1 MTVFVPASTRQR
13 HVLLEWR
20 RGASLQFV
28 ATPWLPA
35 PGQGHLPG
43 MPTPLPF
50 FTGIWSWQ
58 FQNIL
63 WSVCDAFLEINH
75 VSCLG
80 DSRQDHL
87 FNVLLCH
94 HLLHI
99 FHLFLCII
107 FRLFLCVLLGG
118 RSEESL
124 LHQLLVYN
132 FHFFF
137 EQINQVMKYIFIL
150 NLSLCCCCWVFLVV
164 LVFFRGWWSGGRGLV
179 WTK

>member
-80 DSRQDHL
+80 GSRQDHL

-94 HLLHI
+94 HLLHF
-99 FHLFLCII
+99 FH
-107 FRLFLCVLLGG
+107 LFLCVLLGV
-118 RSEESL
+118 RSEGLL
-124 LHQLLVYN
+124 LHRLLVYN
-132 FHFFF
+132 HGLTFSIFLTNKSSN
-137 EQINQVMKYIFIL
+137 EVYIYSQPQ
-150 NLSLCCCCWVFLVV
+150 SLLLLLGVFCCF
-164 LVFFRGWWSGGRGLV
+164 GLF
-179 WTK
+179 